1 MYSAPFDGQAGLIL
15 LVRRRLSLRVGYFE
29 NEFSGVLAL
38 EELQQRFGER
48 FEAVYDVLARFEFA
62 GRHPVPH
69 LLHGLSVTIRVVK
82 YHHTFHAG
90 AINQKRQIVRR
101 SFDWRRIAVLRNCA
115 ADDHSCAA
123 RELRKRSVED
133 VATHVVEINV
143 NAIRAMLAQRL
154 ADILGLV
161 VNGGVEAQLL
171 YNVIA
176 LLAPAGDAYHFAAF
190 YFGDL
195 SNDHSYR
202 SGGA

>member
-62 GRHPVPH
+62 GRHPGRH
-69 LLHGLSVTIRVVK
+69 LLSGLSVTIRVVK
-82 YHHTFHAG
+82 YDHAFHAG
-90 AINQKRQIVRR
+90 AINQKREIVRGA
-101 SFDWRRIAVLRNCA
+101 FDWCGVAVLRNCA
-115 ADDHSCAA
+115 A
-123 RELRKRSVED
+123 
-133 VATHVVEINV
+133 HVVEINV
-143 NAIRAMLAQRL
+143 NAIRAMLVQRL

-161 VNGGVEAQLL
+161 VNGGVEPQLF
-171 YNVIA
+171 YNVAA
-176 LLAPAGDAYHFAAF
+176 LLGSAGDAYHFAAF

-202 SGGA
+202 SGRA